1 MRTYL
6 LLLGLLAVTIYSC
19 TNKEAAAPDTGPEPS
34 GCDAVVITSTDVYA
48 TISSRCTGCHRGA
61 TPAGGADF
69 STQNKFLSFVSANTT
84 TFRLR
89 VLSAQADMPPIGGPL
104 RQSLRD
110 SISCWIDKGM
120 PE

>member
-1 MRTYL
+1 MKTYL

-34 GCDAVVITSTDVYA
+34 GCAAVVINSTDVYA
-48 TISSRCTGCHRGA
+48 TISARCTGCHRGA

-69 STQNKFLSFVSANTT
+69 STQTKFMSFVAANTT

-89 VLSAQADMPPIGGPL
+89 VLSAQADMPPSGAL

>member
-6 LLLGLLAVTIYSC
+6 LLLGLLAMTIYSC

-34 GCDAVVITSTDVYA
+34 GCDLVTITAADVYA
-48 TISSRCTGCHRGA
+48 TISARCAGCHRGA
-61 TPAGGADF
+61 TAPNGADF
-69 STQNKFLSFVSANTT
+69 STQTKFLSFVSANTT

-89 VLSAQADMPPIGGPL
+89 VLSAQADMPPSGAL

-110 SISCWIDKGM
+110 SISCWIEKGM

>member
-34 GCDAVVITSTDVYA
+34 GCGSVVITSADVYA
-48 TISSRCTGCHRGA
+48 TISSRCTFCHGGA

-69 STQNKFLSFVSANTT
+69 STQNKFKSFVSSNTA

-89 VLSAQADMPPIGGPL
+89 VLSAQANMPPSGPL

-110 SISCWIDKGM
+110 SISCWIDNGM

>member
-34 GCDAVVITSTDVYA
+34 GCGSVAITGADVYA
-48 TISSRCTGCHRGA
+48 TISTRCTGCHSGA

-69 STQNKFLSFVSANTT
+69 STLNKFRSFVSGNTA

-89 VLSAQADMPPIGGPL
+89 VLSAQATMPPSGPL
-104 RQSLRD
+104 RQTLRD
-110 SISCWIDKGM
+110 SISCWVDNGM

>member
-6 LLLGLLAVTIYSC
+6 LLLGLLAMTIYSC

-34 GCDAVVITSTDVYA
+34 GCDAEVITSSDVYA
-48 TISSRCTGCHRGA
+48 TITSRCTGCHSGSTA
-61 TPAGGADF
+61 PLGADF
-69 STQNKFLSFVSANTT
+69 STKNKFVSFVSANTT

-89 VLSAQADMPPIGGPL
+89 VLSAQADMPPSGAL

-110 SISCWIDKGM
+110 SISCWIEKGM

>member
-6 LLLGLLAVTIYSC
+6 LLLGLLAVTVYSC
-19 TNKEAAAPDTGPEPS
+19 TNKEAAAPDTGPVPS
-34 GCDAVVITSTDVYA
+34 GCDAVEITAADVYA
-48 TISSRCTGCHRGA
+48 VITSRCTGCHSGSTA
-61 TPAGGADF
+61 PKGADF
-69 STQNKFLSFVSANTT
+69 STLNKFKSFVSSNEA

-89 VLSAQADMPPIGGPL
+89 ALSAQADMPPNGGPL

-110 SISCWIDKGM
+110 SISCWIEKGM